1 MILAKAHEEQARI
14 LNEAVAT
21 RERILKEAK
30 TQAQVEGQK
39 LLDEAKKADSG
50 RKRQRYQR
58 HSPPSSCAVCRH
70 C

>member
-30 TQAQVEGQK
+30 TFR
-39 LLDEAKKADSG
+39 LCI
-50 RKRQRYQR
+50 RQELYCHLRIFFY
-58 HSPPSSCAVCRH
+58 SSQFQYR
-70 C
+70 